1 MENLTLNDMI
11 NYEGAFTTTN
21 PTKIE
26 IILNKILHNPNS
38 ALIVEPIINEYW
50 VFYYGGATF
59 PIDKDE
65 EINHFQRD
73 LLNKKNIE
81 IDLDVVEDKWI
92 FDIIKFDDP
101 IQFFDDAM
109 GVLNKIKN
117 KSSIKVATEQPDVKR
132 KLYINYKR

>member
-1 MENLTLNDMI
+1 MMANPTLNNMI

-26 IILNKILHNPNS
+26 FILNKILHNPNS
-38 ALIVEPIINEYW
+38 ALIIEPVINEYW
-50 VFYYGGATF
+50 VFYYGGATI
-59 PIDKDE
+59 PADKDK
-65 EINHFQRD
+65 EINHFQKV
-73 LLNKKNIE
+73 LQNKKNIE
-81 IDLDVVEDKWI
+81 IDLDEDKWV
-92 FDIIKFDDP
+92 FVIIKFDDP

-117 KSSIKVATEQPDVKR
+117 KSSIKVAIEQPEVKR